1 MKEFKC
7 DKCNYTTNRKSNLLN
22 HINRKKPCSSIKNNY
37 VCNQC
42 SKVFKSNTSIYRHEK
57 ICTINYKDQ
66 YETLLKTVKT
76 LENKIQNISCA
87 VQNTTNNSNNNINT
101 TNIQQQNNI
110 IVNFGSES
118 MDKLTFEEK
127 RKILLSAGRAHL
139 EYLDLVH
146 FNPRIPEFNNLFL
159 TNLKSGIC
167 KISDKNKI
175 KTTDYKTIESE
186 LVNNT
191 ADNIEKISYE
201 FKEEYPDVK
210 FREKVIKEL
219 LYLLQTVELEKE
231 DRERRDNLLKELKYH
246 LYDKSKE
253 LTKKS

>member
-1 MKEFKC
+1 MSSKMYRC
-7 DKCNYTTNRKSNLLN
+7 DKCDYITEYKHSLMKHLNRKT
-22 HINRKKPCSSIKNNY
+22 PCIKIIKETTCEL
-37 VCNQC
+37 CN
-42 SKVFKSNTSIYRHEK
+42 KTFKCPKSIYRHKKVCNLTSVIKDLKNEIASLK
-57 ICTINYKDQ
+57 SSHPISSTI
-66 YETLLKTVKT
+66 
-76 LENKIQNISCA
+76 
-87 VQNTTNNSNNNINT
+87 TTNSHNINSNNTIN
-101 TNIQQQNNI
+101 QNNI
-110 IVNFGSES
+110 ICNFGSED
-118 MDKLTFEEK
+118 MNKLTFEEK
-127 RKILLSAGRAHL
+127 RQILLSAGRAHL

-219 LYLLQTVELEKE
+219 LYLFRT
-231 DRERRDNLLKELKYH
+231 
-246 LYDKSKE
+246 
-253 LTKKS
+253 

>member
-1 MKEFKC
+1 MSSKMYCC
-7 DKCNYTTNRKSNLLN
+7 DKCDYITEYKHSLMKHLNRKN
-22 HINRKKPCSSIKNNY
+22 PCIKIIKETTCEL
-37 VCNQC
+37 CN
-42 SKVFKSNTSIYRHEK
+42 KTFKCPKSIYRHKKVCNLTSVIKDLKNEIASLK
-57 ICTINYKDQ
+57 SSHPISSTI
-66 YETLLKTVKT
+66 
-76 LENKIQNISCA
+76 
-87 VQNTTNNSNNNINT
+87 TTNSHNINSNNTIN
-101 TNIQQQNNI
+101 QNNI
-110 IVNFGSES
+110 ICNFGSES

-127 RKILLSAGRAHL
+127 RQILLSAGRAHL